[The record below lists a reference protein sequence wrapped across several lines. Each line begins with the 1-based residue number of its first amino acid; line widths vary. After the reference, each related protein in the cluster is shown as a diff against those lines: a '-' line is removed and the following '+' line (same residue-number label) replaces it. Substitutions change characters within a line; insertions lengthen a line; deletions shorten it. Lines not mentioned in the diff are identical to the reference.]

1 MKGIVR
7 ISKYFCA
14 TLILYSLILFLSCAS
29 SDSQRMSITFKAA
42 RQKFTIT
49 AQAEGVIEA
58 QRSHVLVSPRIW
70 PHRPEISYLA
80 LEGSFVKKDEVIVVL
95 ASDKF
100 EADLENALQ
109 ELAVARSEVKKTEA
123 EQNRQRSQL
132 EAQIKS
138 AEAAAAS
145 ARLQLAR
152 LEFVAPREREI
163 KKLEIARSEKQAEK
177 SQKKLVSLQAVQK
190 EERTQ
195 IILQVK
201 QAQNKADMARRNLEQ
216 LTLRAP
222 VDGFVVY
229 ERNRMTG
236 EKVQEGDALFPGM
249 SIVKIPDISVL
260 QVKMLLSETEV
271 QKLKEGQ
278 TATVRIFSLGDFSL
292 PGHVSQVSKVAR
304 QVSRGSQVKTVETSV
319 VIDTTAEGLVPGLTA
334 LCSIITEEVSDA
346 VVIPLDTVFEKDS
359 LHLVYVREQGYFKS
373 REVILGPKG
382 ADFAVVN
389 SGLAGG
395 EELALGEP
403 APSQLR

>member
-7 ISKYFCA
+7 ISKCFSA
-14 TLILYSLILFLSCAS
+14 SLIFSSLILFFGCTTG
-29 SDSQRMSITFKAA
+29 DSQHRTITYKAT

-49 AQAEGVIEA
+49 VEAEGVIEA
-58 QRSHVLVSPRIW
+58 QRSHVLVAPRIW
-70 PHRPEISYLA
+70 PHRPEVSYLA
-80 LEGSFVKKDEVIVVL
+80 LEGSFVKKGELVVAL

-100 EADLENALQ
+100 EADLENALR
-109 ELAVARSEVKKTEA
+109 ELAIAQSEVKKTEA

-132 EAQIKS
+132 GAQIKS
-138 AEAAAAS
+138 AEATAVS

-177 SQKKLVSLQAVQK
+177 SRKKLVFLEAVQK

-195 IILQVK
+195 KILRVR
-201 QAQNKADMARRNLEQ
+201 QAENKADMARRNLEQ

-229 ERNRMTG
+229 ERNRRTG
-236 EKVQEGDALFPGM
+236 EKVQEGDELYSGM
-249 SIVKIPDISVL
+249 SIVEIPDISVL
-260 QVKMLLSETEV
+260 QVQLLLSETEV
-271 QKLKEGQ
+271 QRLKEGQ
-278 TATVRIFSLGDFSL
+278 PATVTISSLGGLRL
-292 PGHVSQVSKVAR
+292 PGHVSQISKVAR
-304 QVSRGSQVKTVETSV
+304 RVRRGSRVKTVETTV
-319 VIDTTAEGLVPGLTA
+319 VIDTTASGLVPGLTA
-334 LCSIITEEVSDA
+334 LCSIGTEEVPDA

-359 LHLVYVREQGYFKS
+359 LHLVYVRQQRYFKP

-382 ADFAVVN
+382 ADFAVVD
-389 SGLAGG
+389 SGLVGG